1 MTRRGSEEGLEEI
14 AAYLH
19 SLAERDAGLSRVDEV
34 RLSGIIHDLADREN
48 LSVAEERVLAEA
60 KQVFVRSN
68 LRLVAALARRYHVQG
83 MPLDDLVQEGNIGLM
98 RAVELFD
105 GRKGFRFSTY
115 ASWWIKQAILEA
127 ISSYKSE
134 ISLPRNLRQ
143 ELAALQKSRQEL
155 QQRLGREPSP
165 QELSEDSG
173 IEPLRAA
180 ELQTYVPNVLSLEA
194 SPLSDGESDITLGDM
209 VADTASLPIEGT
221 IVRRDLSRVIGKAL
235 QHLDLRERQILAFRF
250 GLEGQQPHTIEEAAE
265 EFGVSRERIRQVEVR
280 EIARLRKNDAGSILR
295 DVMRD

>member
-1 MTRRGSEEGLEEI
+1 MNAPEHDDALEEI
-14 AAYLH
+14 EAYLL
-19 SLAERDAGLSRVDEV
+19 SVDESGAGLSRADEV
-34 RLSGIIHDLADREN
+34 RLSEIIHELSNIDGLSASGRRALAQ
-48 LSVAEERVLAEA
+48 A
-60 KQVFVRSN
+60 KQVFVRRN
-68 LRLVAALARRYHVQG
+68 LRLVASLARRYHVQG
-83 MPLDDLVQEGNIGLM
+83 IPLDDLVQEGNIGLM

-143 ELAALQKSRQEL
+143 ELSALQKSRREL
-155 QQRLGREPSP
+155 EQRLGREPTM
-165 QELSEDSG
+165 QELSDESG

-180 ELQTYVPNVLSLEA
+180 ELQSYVPSVLSLET

-209 VADTASLPIEGT
+209 VADTASPPIEGT

-235 QHLDLRERQILAFRF
+235 QHLDRREREILAFRF

-280 EIARLRKNDAGSILR
+280 AISRLRKNDGDSVLR